1 MGTDTT
7 PPDIEPSDLDDEIA
21 RRRQPS
27 DRVRKAIANDNT
39 NAAPRPRHVPDPS
52 PDTRVLLSLVP
63 S

>member
-7 PPDIEPSDLDDEIA
+7 PPDIEPSDLDDENA

-27 DRVRKAIANDNT
+27 ERVRKAVVNDNT
-39 NAAPRPRHVPDPS
+39 NGAPRLQHTPDPS
-52 PDTRVLLSLVP
+52 PDGIVLLSLVP